1 MCTIFVRHCMQ
12 FASAIEGY
20 WSEINWKKNSFNW
33 MRNIK
38 IFSSEYRKSKT
49 QSFRVIDV
57 ETKIWNGHLSLIT
70 MNNDCW
76 FGGLFD
82 SILSTVIWEYAL
94 WICIFTHSIPAQQI
108 IVENIILGS
117 SWMRHIYDLWWRKN
131 NHQWWNNYHK

>member
-1 MCTIFVRHCMQ
+1 
-12 FASAIEGY
+12 
-20 WSEINWKKNSFNW
+20 

-82 SILSTVIWEYAL
+82 SILSTVTWEYMHCEFVFL
-94 WICIFTHSIPAQQI
+94 YIPYQP
-108 IVENIILGS
+108 N
-117 SWMRHIYDLWWRKN
+117 K
-131 NHQWWNNYHK
+131 